1 MLEQPRF
8 GQRLKELRRMR
19 GLSQAALV
27 GDAISTGYLSRLE
40 SGARPPTE
48 RVVTYLAKRLDVDL
62 SAFDVPPSGTTL
74 AQALSIAASAECE
87 EAMDA
92 LLDCLDRTDCTD
104 PLLRWQ
110 ALWMVARRWNKRGD
124 KARELVCLEELSRIA
139 DELGLPELRCRAWVS
154 LARCLRSTG
163 EVNRAIKVA
172 SRAVRIAKES
182 RLSVSDTGAAL
193 MVLVSAEAEEGR
205 LPDARA
211 HVDELIEL
219 IELIGDRNGTL
230 KAEALWSAATVRFRQ
245 GDQQAAGEYLERAI
259 DGLDSYS
266 DLTLWIRLR
275 LAAASLS
282 LQSTPPRTGTAAERL
297 REAESA
303 LAFACTPLLAQEL
316 LTLKA
321 HLAFED
327 QRFTDARALLDE
339 LHQDELLLTYRDRIR
354 LGVLDARLLITEGR
368 LRNGLQQLK
377 ELGEEAHRA
386 CNVDLSAEIWRILAE
401 ALEHTHGPLDS
412 AGS

>member
-27 GDAISTGYLSRLE
+27 GDGISTGYLSRLE

-92 LLDCLDRTDCTD
+92 LLECLDRTDCTD

-163 EVNRAIKVA
+163 EVSRAIKVA
-172 SRAVRIAKES
+172 SRAVRIARES

-211 HVDELIEL
+211 HVDEL

-259 DGLDSYS
+259 DGLDSYA

-282 LQSTPPRTGTAAERL
+282 LQSAPPRTGTAAERL
-297 REAESA
+297 KEAESA
-303 LAFACTPLLAQEL
+303 LAFAGTPLLAQEL

-327 QRFTDARALLDE
+327 QRFTDARALLEE
-339 LHQDELLLTYRDRIR
+339 LRQDELLLTYRDRIR

-386 CNVDLSAEIWRILAE
+386 CNVDLAAEIWRILAE

>member
-27 GDAISTGYLSRLE
+27 GDGISTGYLSRLE

-62 SAFDVPPSGTTL
+62 SAFDVPPSGTSL

-92 LLDCLDRTDCTD
+92 LLDCLDRTDCSD

-110 ALWMVARRWNKRGD
+110 ALWLVTRRWNKLGD
-124 KARELVCLEELSRIA
+124 KAQELVCLEELSQIA

-163 EVNRAIKVA
+163 DVNRAIKVA
-172 SRAVRIAKES
+172 SRAVHIAKES

-193 MVLVSAEAEEGR
+193 MALVSAEAEEGR
-205 LPDARA
+205 LSEARA
-211 HVDELIEL
+211 HVDELV
-219 IELIGDRNGTL
+219 ELIGDRSGTL

-245 GDQQAAGEYLERAI
+245 GDQQAAKEHLDRAI

-282 LQSTPPRTGTAAERL
+282 LQSAPPQTAIAAERL
-297 REAESA
+297 KEAQSA
-303 LAFACTPLLAQEL
+303 IVFACTPLLAQEL

-321 HLAFED
+321 HLAFEEE
-327 QRFTDARALLDE
+327 RFADARGLLEE
-339 LHQDELLLTYRDRIR
+339 LQQDELLLAYRDRIR
-354 LGVLDARLLITEGR
+354 LGVLDGRLLIAEGQ
-368 LRNGLQQLK
+368 LKNGLQQLK
-377 ELGEEAHRA
+377 ELGEEARTA
-386 CNVDLSAEIWRILAE
+386 CNVDLAAEIWRILAE
-401 ALEHTHGPLDS
+401 TLENAHGALDS
-412 AGS
+412 TET

>member
-8 GQRLKELRRMR
+8 GQRLRELRRMR
-19 GLSQAALV
+19 GLSQAALA
-27 GDAISTGYLSRLE
+27 GDGISTGYLSRLE

-48 RVVTYLAKRLDVDL
+48 RAVTYLAKRLDVDL
-62 SAFDVPPSGTTL
+62 SAFDVPPSGTSL

-92 LLDCLDRTDCTD
+92 LVVCLDRPDSTD
-104 PLLRWQ
+104 PVLRWQ
-110 ALWMVARRWNKRGD
+110 ALWMVARRWNKLGE
-124 KARELVCLEELSRIA
+124 KAQELVCLEELSRIA
-139 DELGLPELRCRAWVS
+139 DELDLPELRCRAWVS

-172 SRAVRIAKES
+172 SRAVRIAKDS

-211 HVDELIEL
+211 HVDELVAL
-219 IELIGDRNGTL
+219 VGDRSGTL

-245 GDQQAAGEYLERAI
+245 GDQQSAKEHLERAI

-282 LQSTPPRTGTAAERL
+282 LQSTPPQTGVAADRL
-297 REAESA
+297 KEAESA
-303 LAFACTPLLAQEL
+303 LAFAGTPLLAQEL

-321 HLAFED
+321 HLAFEER
-327 QRFTDARALLDE
+327 RFTDARALLDE
-339 LHQDELLLTYRDRIR
+339 LQQDELLLTYRDRIR
-354 LGVLDARLLITEGR
+354 LGVLDGRLLITEGQ
-368 LRNGLQQLK
+368 LKNGLQQLK
-377 ELGEEAHRA
+377 ELGEEARRA

-401 ALEHTHGPLDS
+401 ALEHTHGPLDA
-412 AGS
+412 AGP